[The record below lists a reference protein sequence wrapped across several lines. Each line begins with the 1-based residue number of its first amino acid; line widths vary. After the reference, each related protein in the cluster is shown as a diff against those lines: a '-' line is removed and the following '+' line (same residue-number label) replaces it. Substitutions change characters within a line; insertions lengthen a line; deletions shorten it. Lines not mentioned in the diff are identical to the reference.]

1 MPKNPFKK
9 GAAWMEGKIIPIE
22 KAKIQVNDW
31 GLVHSDITYD
41 VVPVCD
47 GAFFR
52 LKDYIER
59 FQQSMESLKL
69 DVKMNYSEIKSALME
84 MVAKSTMKNAYVAMV
99 ASRGLPIIPGTRDPR
114 KCKNHFY
121 AWCVPYIFIMKPDL
135 ENNKRSAWVAK
146 SVFRIAETSVN
157 PKIKNYHWGDFT
169 TGLFEA
175 KEKGYETVILTDDEG
190 NITEGPGFNVF
201 AVKDKTL
208 ITPNHGS
215 LEGISRKTIIEIATE
230 LNMKVETRSL
240 SYSEFMNSDEV
251 FLSSS
256 GGGVIPLTKVDDR
269 IFSNGSVGPITEK
282 LQNNYWQFVQ
292 LNKYRT
298 NIEYH

>member
-1 MPKNPFKK
+1 MPFKGWKKNYTPIGKANPK
-9 GAAWMEGKIIPIE
+9 GNLSNVSSAAGIV
-22 KAKIQVNDW
+22 KALKHVNDNMP
-31 GLVHSDITYD
+31 H
-41 VVPVCD
+41 
-47 GAFFR
+47 
-52 LKDYIER
+52 
-59 FQQSMESLKL
+59 
-69 DVKMNYSEIKSALME
+69 
-84 MVAKSTMKNAYVAMV
+84 
-99 ASRGLPIIPGTRDPR
+99 
-114 KCKNHFY
+114 
-121 AWCVPYIFIMKPDL
+121 
-135 ENNKRSAWVAK
+135 
-146 SVFRIAETSVN
+146 
-157 PKIKNYHWGDFT
+157 IKNIILDDFQYMAS
-169 TGLFEA
+169 FEYFDRA

-208 ITPNHGS
+208 ITTNHGS

-282 LQNNYWQFVQ
+282 LHNNYWQFVQ

-298 NIEYH
+298 NIKYH